1 MKRDEEYGKIK
12 KTEAENN
19 QKNEIR
25 ETATGSSENKAK
37 KEGKN
42 EKEEKK
48 AIKTE
53 NEFMKKDDYDEQDI
67 IDQISKISE
76 KVNIPDSLHPE
87 NIEKLLEGK
96 KQKKRFSPY
105 QIGLVAA
112 ACVVVAAGIGMWQY
126 GKGNAGQTDSSK
138 VAAAGTQ
145 ADSGASNGGQ
155 NKETKISNSK
165 KIKTAKSYDEIYKYI
180 KRAEENSGIAM
191 YARGSN
197 EIAAVQESA
206 STAKATTSSGTETA
220 SMADTGA
227 ATAVADGSYSQTNVR
242 QAGVDEGDI
251 AKTDGTYLYV
261 REDNGRTIDVVDVG
275 QTQTNTPENAK
286 QTGNANAADGAKTDA
301 GQLKKYSEITLGEE
315 YTIQEF
321 YVNTD
326 QKKLI
331 IVCQKE
337 CSDKE
342 NKKTNTD
349 TWNQSKTAAVTY
361 DIRDIKKPVK
371 EGEVTQSGTYN
382 SSRMADGY
390 LYLFSEYYT
399 NGNIVKG
406 KPVTYVPLINEK
418 EMSQSSICLPPVNC
432 GTMYEVI
439 SSIDIT
445 KPDETADNKAVL
457 SQGGQMY
464 VSNRNIYYYESEWQQ
479 NNQTVTTLRKISYKK
494 GKLKAVAQ
502 GKVKGY
508 LNDTFSL
515 DEYKG
520 NLRLFTTNDDE
531 NMVTIL
537 DKKLDK
543 ISSIENLA
551 KGESIYS
558 ARFLGEA
565 GYFVTYEQ
573 VDPLFSVD
581 LSNPEKPKILGKL
594 KIPGFSEYLHF
605 YGENQLLGIGMST
618 DEESGIS
625 EGVKVT
631 MFDISDRAD
640 VKEEATLVLD
650 DLYGTNVGYDYK
662 SVLAD
667 AGKNRIGFSGYSQ
680 NGETYCLLTY
690 NENDKKFETILKE
703 EVNGNTSQ
711 GIRGIYIQDTL
722 YVISGNIIE
731 AYDMNSGEKTGDII
745 L

>member
-1 MKRDEEYGKIK
+1 MKHDNEY
-12 KTEAENN
+12 ENN
-19 QKNEIR
+19 
-25 ETATGSSENKAK
+25 K
-37 KEGKN
+37 KQDE
-42 EKEEKK
+42 
-48 AIKTE
+48 
-53 NEFMKKDDYDEQDI
+53 YQEQDI

-76 KVNIPDSLHPE
+76 NVNVPDNLKPK
-87 NIEKLLEGK
+87 NIERLLEGK
-96 KQKKRFSPY
+96 KQKKNIKPY

-112 ACVVVAAGIGMWQY
+112 ACVIVAAGIGVWQY
-126 GKGNAGQTDSSK
+126 GKGNSGQTDSSR
-138 VAAAGTQ
+138 VAS
-145 ADSGASNGGQ
+145 SGA
-155 NKETKISNSK
+155 ETKISNSK
-165 KIKTAKSYDEIYKYI
+165 KIKSAQSYDEIYKYI
-180 KRAEENSGIAM
+180 KRAEDNSDIAM
-191 YARGSN
+191 YARGVN
-197 EIAAVQESA
+197 DRGVVQESA
-206 STAKATTSSGTETA
+206 STAKATTSS
-220 SMADTGA
+220 ADTAAASGA
-227 ATAVADGSYSQTNVR
+227 ATGAETAAVDGSYSQTNVR

-261 REDNGRTIDVVDVG
+261 REDNGRTIDIVDV
-275 QTQTNTPENAK
+275 K
-286 QTGNANAADGAKTDA
+286 DG
-301 GQLKKYSEITLGEE
+301 LKKYSEITLGEE

-321 YVNTD
+321 YVTAE
-326 QKKLI
+326 QKKVVV
-331 IVCQKE
+331 VCQKE
-337 CSDKE
+337 CTDK
-342 NKKTNTD
+342 NSKKRVDAD

-361 DIRDIKKPVK
+361 NIENIQKPEK

-399 NGNIVKG
+399 NGNIVKD
-406 KPVTYVPLINEK
+406 KPVTYIPLINEK
-418 EMSQSSICLPPVNC
+418 EMSQSSICLPPVDC

-439 SSIDIT
+439 SSINIT
-445 KPDETADNKAVL
+445 KPDETADNKAIL

-464 VSNRNIYYYESEWQQ
+464 VSGKNIYYYESEWQQ
-479 NNQTVTTLRKISYKK
+479 NNQTVTTLRKISYNK

-558 ARFLGEA
+558 ARFLGAA

-581 LSNPEKPKILGKL
+581 LSDPKKPKILGKL

-605 YGENQLLGIGMST
+605 YGEDQLLGIGMST
-618 DEESGIS
+618 DEKSGMS

-650 DLYGTNVGYDYK
+650 DLYGTNVAYDYK

-667 AGKNRIGFSGYSQ
+667 EKINRIGFSGYSQ

-690 NENDKKFETILKE
+690 NDKDKKFETILKE

>member
-1 MKRDEEYGKIK
+1 MKRE
-12 KTEAENN
+12 
-19 QKNEIR
+19 
-25 ETATGSSENKAK
+25 
-37 KEGKN
+37 N
-42 EKEEKK
+42 EKNGRRQ
-48 AIKTE
+48 
-53 NEFMKKDDYDEQDI
+53 NEYCEQDI
-67 IDQISKISE
+67 ADQIARLSE
-76 KVNIPDSLHPE
+76 DTEVPDSLKPE

-96 KQKKRFSPY
+96 KQKKHFRPY

-112 ACVVVAAGIGMWQY
+112 ACVAVVAGAVVWQQGKIQDGVSDSSGIAS
-126 GKGNAGQTDSSK
+126 GNAEGST
-138 VAAAGTQ
+138 G
-145 ADSGASNGGQ
+145 N
-155 NKETKISNSK
+155 KISNSK
-165 KIKTAKSYDEIYKYI
+165 KIRTAKSYDEIYKYI
-180 KRAEENSGIAM
+180 ERAQDNSGIAM
-191 YARGSN
+191 YARGGN
-197 EIAAVQESA
+197 ETAAVQEST
-206 STAKATTSSGTETA
+206 SSAKATGASTDFSTSSEA
-220 SMADTGA
+220 VSQADTGA
-227 ATAVADGSYSQTNVR
+227 ATAAADGSYSQTNVR
-242 QAGVDEGDI
+242 QSGVDEGDI

-275 QTQTNTPENAK
+275 KNRTNTADETDTADNAK
-286 QTGNANAADGAKTDA
+286 PIT
-301 GQLKKYSEITLGEE
+301 GQLKKYSEITLDEE

-326 QKKLI
+326 QKKLV

-342 NKKTNTD
+342 NKKNGTD

-361 DIRDIKKPVK
+361 NIQDIKNPVK

-399 NGNIVKG
+399 NGNMVKD
-406 KPVTYVPLINEK
+406 KPVTYVPLINGK
-418 EMSQSSICLPPVNC
+418 EMSQTSICLPPVNY

-439 SSIDIT
+439 SSVDIS
-445 KPDETADNKAVL
+445 KPNETVDNKAIL
-457 SQGGQMY
+457 SEGGQMY
-464 VSNRNIYYYESEWQQ
+464 VSGKNIYYYESGWQQ
-479 NNQTVTTLRKISYKK
+479 DNQTVTTLRKISYKK

-520 NLRLFTTNDDE
+520 NLRLFTTNNDE
-531 NMVTIL
+531 NLVTIL

-543 ISSIENLA
+543 VSSIENLA

-558 ARFLGEA
+558 ARFMGGT
-565 GYFVTYEQ
+565 GYFVTYET

-605 YGENQLLGIGMST
+605 YGENKLLGIGMST
-618 DEESGIS
+618 DEESGMS

-631 MFDISDRAD
+631 MFDITDRTD

-650 DLYGTNVGYDYK
+650 DLYGTNAAYDYK

-667 AGKNRIGFSGYSQ
+667 GQKNRIGFSGYSQ
-680 NGETYCLLTY
+680 KGEMYCLLTY
-690 NENDKKFETILKE
+690 NETEKQFDTILKE
-703 EVNGNTSQ
+703 DINGNTSQ
-711 GIRGIYIQDTL
+711 GVRGIYIEDTL

-731 AYDMNSGEKTGDII
+731 AYDMDTGEKTGDII

>member
-1 MKRDEEYGKIK
+1 MKYDNEY
-12 KTEAENN
+12 ENN
-19 QKNEIR
+19 
-25 ETATGSSENKAK
+25 K
-37 KEGKN
+37 KQDE
-42 EKEEKK
+42 
-48 AIKTE
+48 
-53 NEFMKKDDYDEQDI
+53 YQEQDI

-76 KVNIPDSLHPE
+76 NVNVPDNLKPK
-87 NIEKLLEGK
+87 NIERLLEGK
-96 KQKKRFSPY
+96 KQKKNIKPY

-112 ACVVVAAGIGMWQY
+112 ACVIVAAGICVWQY
-126 GKGNAGQTDSSK
+126 GKGNSGQTDSSR
-138 VAAAGTQ
+138 VAS
-145 ADSGASNGGQ
+145 SGA
-155 NKETKISNSK
+155 ETKISNSK
-165 KIKTAKSYDEIYKYI
+165 KIKSAQSYDEIYKYI
-180 KRAEENSGIAM
+180 KRAEDNSGIAM
-191 YARGSN
+191 YARGVN
-197 EIAAVQESA
+197 DRGVVQESA
-206 STAKATTSSGTETA
+206 STAKATTSS
-220 SMADTGA
+220 ADTAAASGA
-227 ATAVADGSYSQTNVR
+227 ATGAETAAVDGSYSQTNVR

-261 REDNGRTIDVVDVG
+261 REDNGRTIDIVDV
-275 QTQTNTPENAK
+275 K
-286 QTGNANAADGAKTDA
+286 DG
-301 GQLKKYSEITLGEE
+301 LKKYSEITLGEE

-321 YVNTD
+321 YVTAE
-326 QKKLI
+326 QKKVVV
-331 IVCQKE
+331 VCQKE
-337 CSDKE
+337 CTDK
-342 NKKTNTD
+342 NSKKRVDAD

-361 DIRDIKKPVK
+361 NIENIQKPEK

-399 NGNIVKG
+399 NGNIVKD
-406 KPVTYVPLINEK
+406 KPVTYIPLINEK
-418 EMSQSSICLPPVNC
+418 EMSQSSICLPPVDC

-439 SSIDIT
+439 SSINIT
-445 KPDETADNKAVL
+445 KPDETADNKAIL

-464 VSNRNIYYYESEWQQ
+464 VSGKNIYYYESEWQQ
-479 NNQTVTTLRKISYKK
+479 NNQTVTTLRKISYNK

-558 ARFLGEA
+558 ARFLGAA

-581 LSNPEKPKILGKL
+581 LSDPKKPKILGKL

-618 DEESGIS
+618 DEESGMS

>member
-1 MKRDEEYGKIK
+1 MKHDNEHENDK
-12 KTEAENN
+12 K
-19 QKNEIR
+19 Q
-25 ETATGSSENKAK
+25 
-37 KEGKN
+37 EG
-42 EKEEKK
+42 
-48 AIKTE
+48 
-53 NEFMKKDDYDEQDI
+53 YQEQDI

-76 KVNIPDSLHPE
+76 NVNVPDNLKPE

-96 KQKKRFSPY
+96 KQKKNIRPY

-112 ACVVVAAGIGMWQY
+112 ACVIVAAGIGVWQY
-126 GKGNAGQTDSSK
+126 GKGTGGQTNSSS
-138 VAAAGTQ
+138 VASSGAQ
-145 ADSGASNGGQ
+145 ADSEASNGKK
-155 NKETKISNSK
+155 KETKISNSK
-165 KIKTAKSYDEIYKYI
+165 KIKTAESYEEIYKYI
-180 KRAEENSGIAM
+180 KRAEDNSGIAM
-191 YARGSN
+191 YARGLGDKA
-197 EIAAVQESA
+197 IVQESA
-206 STAKATTSSGTETA
+206 STAKTTTSSAESQA
-220 SMADTGA
+220 SSADTGA
-227 ATAVADGSYSQTNVR
+227 ATAVADGNYSQTNVR
-242 QAGVDEGDI
+242 QSGVDEGDI

-261 REDNGRTIDVVDVG
+261 KEDNGRTIDVVDVG
-275 QTQTNTPENAK
+275 QNQTNTTSK
-286 QTGNANAADGAKTDA
+286 A
-301 GQLKKYSEITLGEE
+301 GELKKYSEITLSEE

-321 YVNTD
+321 YINAE
-326 QKKLI
+326 QKKLVV
-331 IVCQKE
+331 VCQKE
-337 CSDKE
+337 STDK
-342 NKKTNTD
+342 NSKKRADTD

-361 DIRDIKKPVK
+361 NIENIQKPEK
-371 EGEVTQSGTYN
+371 EGEVIQSGTYN

-399 NGNIVKG
+399 NGNIVKD
-406 KPVTYVPLINEK
+406 KPVTYVPLVNDK

-445 KPDETADNKAVL
+445 KPDETADNKAIL

-464 VSNRNIYYYESEWQQ
+464 VSGKNIYYYESEWQQ
-479 NNQTVTTLRKISYKK
+479 NNQTVTTLRKISYNK
-494 GKLKAVAQ
+494 GKLKTVAQ

-543 ISSIENLA
+543 VSSIENLA
-551 KGESIYS
+551 KGETIYS

-573 VDPLFSVD
+573 VDPMFSVD

-605 YGENQLLGIGMST
+605 YGENKLLGIGMST
-618 DEESGIS
+618 DEESGMS

-650 DLYGTNVGYDYK
+650 DLYGTNVAYDYK
-662 SVLAD
+662 SVLVD
-667 AGKNRIGFSGYSQ
+667 AQKNCIGFSGYSQ
-680 NGETYCLLTY
+680 KGELYCLLTY
-690 NENDKKFETILKE
+690 DGNDKKFDTILKE

-722 YVISGNIIE
+722 YVVSGNIIE

>member
-1 MKRDEEYGKIK
+1 MKHDNEY
-12 KTEAENN
+12 ENN
-19 QKNEIR
+19 
-25 ETATGSSENKAK
+25 K
-37 KEGKN
+37 KQDE
-42 EKEEKK
+42 
-48 AIKTE
+48 
-53 NEFMKKDDYDEQDI
+53 YQEQDI

-76 KVNIPDSLHPE
+76 NVNVPDNLKPK
-87 NIEKLLEGK
+87 NIERLLEGK
-96 KQKKRFSPY
+96 KQKKNIKPY

-112 ACVVVAAGIGMWQY
+112 ACVIVAAGIGVWQY
-126 GKGNAGQTDSSK
+126 GKGNSGQTDSSR
-138 VAAAGTQ
+138 VAS
-145 ADSGASNGGQ
+145 SGA
-155 NKETKISNSK
+155 ETKISNSK
-165 KIKTAKSYDEIYKYI
+165 KIKSAQSYDEIYKYI
-180 KRAEENSGIAM
+180 KRAEDNSGIAM
-191 YARGSN
+191 YARGVN
-197 EIAAVQESA
+197 DRGVVQESA
-206 STAKATTSSGTETA
+206 STAKATTSS
-220 SMADTGA
+220 ADTAAASGA
-227 ATAVADGSYSQTNVR
+227 ATGAETAAVDGSYSQTNVR

-261 REDNGRTIDVVDVG
+261 REDNGRTIDIVDV
-275 QTQTNTPENAK
+275 K
-286 QTGNANAADGAKTDA
+286 DG
-301 GQLKKYSEITLGEE
+301 LKKYSEITLGEE

-321 YVNTD
+321 YVTAE
-326 QKKLI
+326 QKKVVV
-331 IVCQKE
+331 VCQKE
-337 CSDKE
+337 CTDK
-342 NKKTNTD
+342 NSKKRVDAD

-361 DIRDIKKPVK
+361 NIENIQKPEK

-399 NGNIVKG
+399 NGNIVKD
-406 KPVTYVPLINEK
+406 KPVTYIPLINEK
-418 EMSQSSICLPPVNC
+418 EMSQSSICLPPVDC

-439 SSIDIT
+439 SSINIT
-445 KPDETADNKAVL
+445 KPDETADNKAIL

-464 VSNRNIYYYESEWQQ
+464 VSGKNIYYYESEWQQ
-479 NNQTVTTLRKISYKK
+479 NNQTVTTLRKISYNK

-558 ARFLGEA
+558 ARFLGAA

-581 LSNPEKPKILGKL
+581 LSDPKKPKILGKL

-605 YGENQLLGIGMST
+605 YGEDQLLGIGMST
-618 DEESGIS
+618 DEKSGMS

-650 DLYGTNVGYDYK
+650 DLYGTNVAYDYK
-662 SVLAD
+662 SILAD
-667 AGKNRIGFSGYSQ
+667 EKINRIGFSGYSQ
-680 NGETYCLLTY
+680 NGETYCLMTY
-690 NENDKKFETILKE
+690 NDKDKKFETILKE

>member
-1 MKRDEEYGKIK
+1 MVND
-12 KTEAENN
+12 
-19 QKNEIR
+19 
-25 ETATGSSENKAK
+25 KA
-37 KEGKN
+37 
-42 EKEEKK
+42 
-48 AIKTE
+48 
-53 NEFMKKDDYDEQDI
+53 
-67 IDQISKISE
+67 
-76 KVNIPDSLHPE
+76 
-87 NIEKLLEGK
+87 
-96 KQKKRFSPY
+96 
-105 QIGLVAA
+105 
-112 ACVVVAAGIGMWQY
+112 
-126 GKGNAGQTDSSK
+126 
-138 VAAAGTQ
+138 
-145 ADSGASNGGQ
+145 
-155 NKETKISNSK
+155 
-165 KIKTAKSYDEIYKYI
+165 
-180 KRAEENSGIAM
+180 
-191 YARGSN
+191 
-197 EIAAVQESA
+197 
-206 STAKATTSSGTETA
+206 
-220 SMADTGA
+220 
-227 ATAVADGSYSQTNVR
+227 
-242 QAGVDEGDI
+242 
-251 AKTDGTYLYV
+251 
-261 REDNGRTIDVVDVG
+261 
-275 QTQTNTPENAK
+275 
-286 QTGNANAADGAKTDA
+286 
-301 GQLKKYSEITLGEE
+301 
-315 YTIQEF
+315 
-321 YVNTD
+321 
-326 QKKLI
+326 
-331 IVCQKE
+331 
-337 CSDKE
+337 
-342 NKKTNTD
+342 
-349 TWNQSKTAAVTY
+349 
-361 DIRDIKKPVK
+361 
-371 EGEVTQSGTYN
+371 
-382 SSRMADGY
+382 
-390 LYLFSEYYT
+390 
-399 NGNIVKG
+399 
-406 KPVTYVPLINEK
+406 
-418 EMSQSSICLPPVNC
+418 MSQSSICLPPANC
-432 GTMYEVI
+432 GMMYEVI
-439 SSIDIT
+439 SSVDIG
-445 KPDETADNKAVL
+445 KPDETVDHKAIL
-457 SQGGQMY
+457 SEGGQMY
-464 VSNRNIYYYESEWQQ
+464 VSKKNIYYYESEWQQ
-479 NNQTVTTLRKISYKK
+479 GNQTVTTLRKISYNK
-494 GKLKAVAQ
+494 GKLKAAAQ

-520 NLRLFTTNDDE
+520 NLRLFTTDNDE
-531 NMVTIL
+531 NLVTIL

-543 ISSIENLA
+543 ISTIENLA

-618 DEESGIS
+618 DEESGMS